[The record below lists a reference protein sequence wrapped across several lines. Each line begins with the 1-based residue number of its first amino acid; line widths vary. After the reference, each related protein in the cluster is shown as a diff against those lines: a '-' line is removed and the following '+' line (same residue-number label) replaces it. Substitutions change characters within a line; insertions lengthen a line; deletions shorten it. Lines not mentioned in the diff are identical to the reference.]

1 MPNFVT
7 LTTFDNVIEAHIF
20 KGLLESEQIDVFLL
34 GEHFFGTQKLFN
46 VALADIRLQVPAV
59 QYTKAKQL
67 LEDFRY
73 GNLAQPLI
81 DTFDIKPSV
90 CKKCGSK
97 EIKEVSARPSLVF
110 GALLQMFLIALVLPP
125 SKFKVCKQCKSE
137 IQDD

>member
-67 LEDFRY
+67 LDDFRY

-110 GALLQMFLIALVLPP
+110 GALLQMFLIGLVLPP